1 MGGLI
6 YGAVILLM
14 EAFTAWEYM
23 KELLPGRR
31 RASVLPVTMAA
42 GYLLLAAV
50 YRLDMPLVS
59 AAAFCGVNF
68 LLIRVNYVC
77 PPKTA
82 LFHAGL
88 LCFIRIACEGLVKLE
103 WVYSDAALLEMLT
116 YPLTNTAASLIMTA
130 FMRRLP
136 WLALCLCGAGLIM
149 PDQRERLERREP
161 ERMGLFCAL
170 PLLSALMAG
179 LLCRLAP
186 DPEAEETLRRT
197 AVTGLLGLL
206 AVNFLFLVAYRALQ
220 DAAQEQLALELSIQ
234 KGQADAA
241 YYQAL
246 QEQYENQRVLVHDIR
261 KHLRT
266 IDGLARSGRTGEI
279 EAYISKLDAALASP
293 AQAKLC
299 GDPILNLI
307 LLRFRDD
314 CKACGVD
321 FRCDVRDKCTAF
333 MDAAGVTSLYGN
345 LLSNALEAAVNS
357 RGKQIELSVRRI
369 ANGAGVL
376 VAAVNS
382 CDTAPVTDRKGR
394 FITQKRD
401 RARHG
406 VGMRSIE
413 RTVQKYGG
421 ISNAYYEREEA
432 LFHHVIHFPLPEE
445 EPQDGE
451 ASGASVPA
459 PGTLS

>member
-31 RASVLPVTMAA
+31 RAPVLAVTMAA

-68 LLIRVNYVC
+68 LLIRADYVC

-88 LCFIRIACEGLVKLE
+88 LCFLRIASEGLVKQE
-103 WVYSDAALLEMLT
+103 RVYSDAALLEMLAH
-116 YPLTNTAASLIMTA
+116 PLTEMAATLIMMA

-136 WLALCLCGAGLIM
+136 YLLLSLWGAGLLM
-149 PDQRERLERREP
+149 PARQKPLERREP

-170 PLLSALMAG
+170 PLLSALMAA

-186 DPEAEETLRRT
+186 GPEAEETLRRT
-197 AVTGLLGLL
+197 AMTGMLGLL
-206 AVNFLFLVAYRALQ
+206 AVNFLFLVAYRELQ

-314 CKACGVD
+314 CKARRVD

-333 MDAAGVTSLYGN
+333 MDAVSVTSLYGN
-345 LLSNALEAAVNS
+345 LLSNALEAAKDS
-357 RGKQIELSVRRI
+357 REKRIELSVRMI
-369 ANGAGVL
+369 ENGSGVL
-376 VAAVNS
+376 TAIVNS
-382 CDTAPVTDRKGR
+382 CDAAPLRDRGGR
-394 FITQKRD
+394 FLTRKRE
-401 RARHG
+401 RNRHG

-413 RTVQKYGG
+413 RVVKKYNG
-421 ISNAYYEREEA
+421 ISSAYYDREEA
-432 LFHHVIHFPLPEE
+432 MFHHVLRLPLPPVGETPGKDAG
-445 EPQDGE
+445 EPEG
-451 ASGASVPA
+451 GGLLP
-459 PGTLS
+459 